1 MRLSTKTSATKDIS
15 RKGAKAQR
23 KVQRNA
29 AALCVFAPLRET
41 SSRNNTLLVQS
52 SGMITAI
59 VTAYERI
66 DQTLNTLRIIE
77 ACDPRPDE
85 VLVHVDDNQTAVETA
100 ISQAFPHVRI
110 LVSRERVG
118 PGGGRN
124 KLVNAA
130 ANDLIASFD
139 DDSYPIDSDYFARV
153 AQLAEVFPN
162 ASIFCAALYHI
173 GETINLDKREA
184 RWTADFVGGACVY
197 RREAFLDAGGYV
209 PLPIAYGM
217 EEVDLALRLHSQG
230 GKVLSTSWLRVFHDT
245 DLQRHAEPQV
255 TAGSIA
261 NLALLAYLRYPVSL
275 WSIGAWQCANRVL
288 WLLRHG
294 RHRGIWRGLAMIP
307 GHLRANRHFRLTVNN
322 RAVRSYLALRR
333 APADASL

>member
-1 MRLSTKTSATKDIS
+1 VSIS
-15 RKGAKAQR
+15 
-23 KVQRNA
+23 
-29 AALCVFAPLRET
+29 
-41 SSRNNTLLVQS
+41 
-52 SGMITAI
+52 AI

-85 VLVHVDDNQTAVETA
+85 ILVHVDANQTIIETG
-100 ISQAFPHVRI
+100 IRQAFPHVRV
-110 LVSRERVG
+110 LVSHDRVG

-124 KLVNAA
+124 KLVDAA
-130 ANDLIASFD
+130 ACELIASFD

-153 AQLAEVFPN
+153 DQLFRQFPE
-162 ASIFCAALYHI
+162 ASIVCAALYHI
-173 GETINLDKREA
+173 GETIGLDKREA
-184 RWTADFVGGACVY
+184 KWTADFAGGACVY
-197 RREAFLDAGGYV
+197 RRHAFRDAGGYV

-217 EEVDLALRLHSQG
+217 EEVDLALRLHSRG
-230 GKVLSTSWLRVFHDT
+230 GRILSTSWLRVFHDT
-245 DLQRHAEPQV
+245 DLQRHAEPCV
-255 TAGSIA
+255 TASSIA

-275 WSIGAWQCANRVL
+275 WSIGLWQCANRVL

-307 GHLRANRHFRLTVNN
+307 RHLRANQRFRLTVSS

-333 APADASL
+333 MPANASL